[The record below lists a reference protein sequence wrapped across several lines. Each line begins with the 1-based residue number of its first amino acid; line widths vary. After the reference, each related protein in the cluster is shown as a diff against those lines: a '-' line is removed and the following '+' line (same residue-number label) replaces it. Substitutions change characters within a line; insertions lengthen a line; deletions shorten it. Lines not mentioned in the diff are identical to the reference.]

1 MLKLHY
7 TVGAAFL
14 AVAALAA
21 SRGLELRRAGH
32 EPTPFPTS
40 GVRPGGTGTEWFQ
53 TVRPFCNA
61 VEVEVAMAQYPPPAD
76 RSGAGH
82 AAACYALAGKI
93 DRAREYLLRI
103 DAAERW
109 QAAGI
114 VFEIAHPIADMGDDR
129 SAGPIMELV
138 VEFWPNHYM
147 ALYHA
152 GAAAYGLERW
162 EAARTYLKAF
172 RRVYE
177 INDGWG
183 NTAAE
188 MLRSLDGR

>member
-7 TVGAAFL
+7 TVAAAFL
-14 AVAALAA
+14 AIAALAA
-21 SRGLELRRAGH
+21 SRGLELRGAGH
-32 EPTPFPTS
+32 EPTPFPAP
-40 GVRPGGTGTEWFQ
+40 GVLPGGTGAEWFQ
-53 TVRPFCNA
+53 AVRPFCNT
-61 VEVEVAMAQYPPPAD
+61 VEVEVALAQYPPPAGQ
-76 RSGAGH
+76 SGWVY

-93 DRAREYLLRI
+93 ERAREFLLRV

-114 VFEIAHPIADMGDDR
+114 VFEIAHPIADMGDDE

-172 RRVYE
+172 RTAYQVD
-177 INDGWG
+177 DGWR
-183 NTAAE
+183 TAAAE
-188 MLRSLDGR
+188 MLRNLGRR